1 MSIKKVIRMGNP
13 VLRQYAQTLTQEEIL
28 AESTQKLVQDMLE
41 TMDAEKGI
49 GIAAPQIGVSKQVAI
64 VGIPEGSERYPQSES
79 SPLIV
84 VINPVIT
91 VLDDSTQG
99 FWEGC
104 LSVPGLRGYVERPR
118 KVQIDYIDLNAKPQ
132 TIIAEGFLA
141 TVFQHELDHLFGK
154 LYVDRITDLSKL
166 SYMDEFIQFWAEN
179 PEAYN
184 END

>member
-1 MSIKKVIRMGNP
+1 MSIKKVMRMGNP
-13 VLRQYAQTLTQEEIL
+13 ILRQCAQTLSKEEIL
-28 AESTQKLVQDMLE
+28 AESTQKLVQDLLE
-41 TMDAEKGI
+41 TMEVEQGI

-64 VGIPEGSERYPQSES
+64 VGIPEENSRYPQSES
-79 SPLIV
+79 SPLVV

-91 VLDDSTQG
+91 ILDDTTQG

-118 KVQIDYIDLNAKPQ
+118 KVQIDYMDLNAQPQ

-154 LYVDRITDLSKL
+154 LYVDRITDLTKL
-166 SYMDEFIQFWAEN
+166 SYMEEFIEYWAQN
-179 PEAYN
+179 PESY
-184 END
+184 ETND